1 MSFWLIAY
9 VLYMFCA
16 LILIPVLS
24 YLLYFCYKAERY
36 VEVSTPTGRKVFR

>member
-1 MSFWLIAY
+1 MSVSLFAY
-9 VLYMFCA
+9 VLFLLCA

-24 YLLYFCYKAERY
+24 YLLYFCHKAERY

>member
-9 VLYMFCA
+9 VLFMFCA

-36 VEVSTPTGRKVFR
+36 VDVSISTGRKVFR